1 MGKGASN
8 DVRFRSLADIEA
20 PSPHVRFTPESGH
33 HRSAPVARYSYVV
46 LVVMLSSVTVA
57 GPTGTCIGLT
67 IFKNRILS
75 VHTFLRKSSK
85 TLIVNCSAGQR
96 RYPKPNGANPAW
108 SHTGTGLPSTTP

>member
-1 MGKGASN
+1 MALRGD
-8 DVRFRSLADIEA
+8 DVIGMRVDERDALHFLKTEA
-20 PSPHVRFTPESGH
+20 
-33 HRSAPVARYSYVV
+33 YVV
-46 LVVMLSSVTVA
+46 LVKVMLSSITVA
-57 GPTGTCIGLT
+57 GPTGTCTGLT
-67 IFKNRILS
+67 IFRNWILS